1 MAIKRKSGKTFEGL
15 IDYIMV
21 QIKVYKENNHP
32 IEFYTDALRN
42 NIFYQTSSKQFH
54 TGLYSE
60 GAFNER
66 KSGTP
71 NNKLCQEH
79 WYGLKRLTD
88 EILNGS
94 YSKDALVKLIK
105 EKASWNYTTSEE
117 NVQLKNAKQ
126 SYEKAGIKLN
136 TYDGWINTADGEYP
150 KPTELINANTLIKSK
165 HKYW

>member
-21 QIKVYKENNHP
+21 QIKVYKEYNHP

-66 KSGTP
+66 KSAFIIFV
-71 NNKLCQEH
+71 L
-79 WYGLKRLTD
+79 
-88 EILNGS
+88 
-94 YSKDALVKLIK
+94 
-105 EKASWNYTTSEE
+105 
-117 NVQLKNAKQ
+117 
-126 SYEKAGIKLN
+126 
-136 TYDGWINTADGEYP
+136 
-150 KPTELINANTLIKSK
+150 
-165 HKYW
+165 